1 VRKRDNDF
9 ETSEISGN
17 IAINSIAYRD
27 IPVTESTVAT
37 IIIDSDNL
45 NGAALA
51 LDTNADGTLDIA
63 IASSTARR

>member
-1 VRKRDNDF
+1 
-9 ETSEISGN
+9 
-17 IAINSIAYRD
+17 
-27 IPVTESTVAT
+27 VAT